1 MRHPPSILLVIACSL
16 LSCHVSNQ
24 ITKNSS
30 PPLVKVLKR
39 EGVKGEYWYKCR
51 APSTEGRVLLPIRS
65 QPNPHLESKGGNYVF
80 NILCDQA
87 RFSQTCFAAQLIV
100 EVRNRSTLAGIE
112 VSQSDDLAII
122 SFGYTSPDLEV
133 LFSCGSGN

>member
-1 MRHPPSILLVIACSL
+1 MKHHTSILPVLVCSL
-16 LSCHVSNQ
+16 FSCHTPLQ
-24 ITKNSS
+24 PKKAPL

-39 EGVKGEYWYKCR
+39 ESVLGEFWYKCR
-51 APSTEGRVLLPIRS
+51 APSTEGKVLLPIRS
-65 QPNPHLESKGGNYVF
+65 QPNPHPESKGGNYVF

-100 EVRNRSTLAGIE
+100 EVRNKSTLAGIE

-122 SFGYTSPDLEV
+122 SFGYTSPDLEI